1 MEYTILSS
9 KGFHLYTQPTI
20 DKARQLIID
29 LKLKDV
35 KIIKKYQT

>member
-1 MEYTILSS
+1 MEYTIISS
-9 KGFHLYTQPTI
+9 KGFRLYTQSTYE
-20 DKARQLIID
+20 KARQLIID